1 MPTFMKAPRLQ
12 PPMSKDMDD
21 VRRALTIVFRGADGL
36 ARPDVERAFSFDM
49 EWVAPHEAEDVVNA
63 LLAAGWLEERGAE
76 LHLAVPLGTVDVPF
90 GWFPRPTRLLR
101 PVPAS
106 SVTDGTETAV
116 ASPSATTAPS
126 SGTAAA
132 SAVVSGPTR
141 PASSGDPRARL
152 TQRVASSSLGKAVW
166 NSKNCT
172 VERTARPRRSNSS
185 LPGWPTPWSHGN
197 RDWSWTTSSRRSMWS
212 NLKHRQPAILDH
224 GPIVRPAPVAPSAPA
239 PVRTAP

>member
-12 PPMSKDMDD
+12 PSMSEDMDD

-152 TQRVASSSLGKAVW
+152 TQRVAKFIARQSGLELEELHRRADRKTKAFQ
-166 NSKNCT
+166 
-172 VERTARPRRSNSS
+172 
-185 LPGWPTPWSHGN
+185 LITPWMAYALVAREQGLVM
-197 RDWSWTTSSRRSMWS
+197 DDIV
-212 NLKHRQPAILDH
+212 KALD
-224 GPIVRPAPVAPSAPA
+224 VV
-239 PVRTAP
+239 